1 MTVENVFTQR
11 EIARKVVDKLKLDLF
26 DAQRRQREA
35 LRDIKEAER
44 GTRFGQMLPPGALQK
59 SQAALGRA
67 KDEVLFI
74 TKRLTAANV
83 TLRALNIACAE
94 ANASGDTS
102 AASSAKPKK
111 DRGER
116 AMQHERR
123 MLVLLAAARGVA
135 FGSDRATWL
144 DRLHAAVNSLAYCDT
159 RIDGQ
164 PVPMPWEEGQ

>member
-1 MTVENVFTQR
+1 MTTESVFTRR
-11 EIARKVVDKLKLDLF
+11 ETARAVVDKLKLDLL
-26 DAQRRQREA
+26 DAQGRQRDA

-59 SQAALGRA
+59 SQTALGRA

-74 TKRLTAANV
+74 TRRLTAANV

-94 ANASGDTS
+94 SQASGEV
-102 AASSAKPKK
+102 AAAGGAKPKK

-123 MLVLLAAARGVA
+123 VLVLLAAARGVA

-144 DRLHAAVNSLAYCDT
+144 DRLHAAVDDLAYCDT
-159 RIDGQ
+159 KVDGQ
-164 PVPMPWEEGQ
+164 PVSMPWDDGP

>member
-1 MTVENVFTQR
+1 VTTESVFTRR
-11 EIARKVVDKLKLDLF
+11 ETARAVVDKLKLDLL
-26 DAQRRQREA
+26 DAQGRQRDA

-83 TLRALNIACAE
+83 TLRALNIACA
-94 ANASGDTS
+94 AVNASGDTS

-123 MLVLLAAARGVA
+123 MLVLLAAARGVTLG
-135 FGSDRATWL
+135 FDRTTWL
-144 DRLHAAVNSLAYCDT
+144 DRLHAAVDDLAYCDT
-159 RIDGQ
+159 KVDGK
-164 PVPMPWEEGQ
+164 PVPMPWDGA

>member
-1 MTVENVFTQR
+1 MTTESIFTRR
-11 EIARKVVDKLKLDLF
+11 ETARDAVDKLKLELL
-26 DAQRRQREA
+26 DAQCRQRDA
-35 LRDIKEAER
+35 LRDIKDAER

-74 TKRLTAANV
+74 TKRLTAANMA
-83 TLRALNIACAE
+83 LRALNIACAE
-94 ANASGDTS
+94 AGASGS
-102 AASSAKPKK
+102 VAAASGAKPKK

-116 AMQHERR
+116 ATQHERR

-144 DRLHAAVNSLAYCDT
+144 DRLHAAVDDLAYCDT
-159 RIDGQ
+159 KVDGRG
-164 PVPMPWEEGQ
+164 VPMPWDDKP